1 VEAEKKVNRL
11 KQENQKGQFRR
22 RIKKG
27 TALDERDPRQI
38 NVASLLFS
46 PVPLSSV
53 KVEQTGGKDA
63 RTSQEAYLMPPQT
76 SFYKKCN
83 LWRP

>member
-38 NVASLLFS
+38 NTHIPRSLFN
-46 PVPLSSV
+46 
-53 KVEQTGGKDA
+53 A
-63 RTSQEAYLMPPQT
+63 TS
-76 SFYKKCN
+76 N
-83 LWRP
+83 LVL